1 MKINIYLYICKKM
14 HTPVSMFLFFS
25 FFPFFYGAQNND
37 KKMI

>member
-1 MKINIYLYICKKM
+1 M

-37 KKMI
+37 KKNLYDNTSSDYHGC